1 MSFTIG
7 RRMFVG
13 FASITA
19 IALLLGAIGLW
30 KVGMLQ
36 GLADRLTLDSL
47 PGTALSGEIEA
58 ELIRKYAELTTAGFS
73 TEQGKLEV
81 IAANL
86 AKGDQKLTGLLADYE
101 KTITQPDDRVLF
113 DKFTSLR
120 PAWRASVQ
128 LALESAK
135 NPAQGKSFEKV
146 FDTEVGPSYNAIIG
160 QAGLITQWNI
170 DAGKQVGTA
179 ITGAVVDARL
189 YLFVGM
195 AGALVLAVVLAW
207 IISRSVNKALS
218 KIACQ
223 LQAGSEQ
230 TASAS
235 QQVSSSS
242 QSLAQGA
249 SEQAASLE
257 ESSSALEEISSMTK
271 KNADS
276 AQQAVALA
284 GEAQTAATRGS
295 EAMGRMSSAISQ
307 IEESANETAKII
319 KVIDEIAFQTNL
331 LALNAAVEAARAGEA
346 GKGFAVVAE
355 EVRNLAMRSAEAAK
369 NTSGLIEES
378 VNNAKSGVS
387 IAKEVSV
394 ALDQIVGGTQKVNG
408 LINEIAASSREQS
421 QGIEQINSSVS
432 QMDKVTQTNAAT
444 AEESA
449 AASEELSAQAEELST
464 CVRELSKLVGG
475 AGSKSTPAEAPRA
488 TSSPRVKSSA
498 ASKPRV
504 SKPKSKTSFSSSK
517 PSAKQLIPLESE
529 VASAASSGA
538 QTPDDFS
545 EFSKAA

>member
-19 IALLLGAIGLW
+19 IALILGAVGLY
-30 KVGMLQ
+30 KVGSLKS
-36 GLADRLTLDSL
+36 LADRVTLDSL

-58 ELIRKYAELTTAGFS
+58 QLIRNYAELTTAGLS
-73 TEQGKLEV
+73 THEGQLDV

-86 AKGDQKLTGLLADYE
+86 AKGDEKLTKLLADYE

-113 DKFTSLR
+113 DKLVSLR
-120 PAWRASVQ
+120 PAWTMSVQ
-128 LALESAK
+128 QALEPAK
-135 NPAQGKSFEKV
+135 NPAQGTSFAEV
-146 FDTEVGPSYNAIIG
+146 FDSKVMPSYHAIIA

-170 DAGKQVGTA
+170 DAGTEVG
-179 ITGAVVDARL
+179 IAVTNAVEDARL
-189 YLFVGM
+189 YLFAGM
-195 AGALVLAVVLAW
+195 AAALVLSVVLTW
-207 IISRSVNKALS
+207 VISRSVNKALS
-218 KIACQ
+218 RIASQ

-257 ESSSALEEISSMTK
+257 ETSSALEEISSMTK

-284 GEAQTAATRGS
+284 GEAQTTATRGS

-307 IEESANETAKII
+307 IEESANKTAKII

-369 NTSGLIEES
+369 NTSGLIEDS

-387 IAKEVSV
+387 IAKEVSI
-394 ALDQIVGGTQKVNG
+394 ALGEIVGGSQKVNG

-421 QGIEQINSSVS
+421 QGIEQINTSVS
-432 QMDKVTQTNAAT
+432 QMDQVTQTNAAN

-475 AGSKSTPAEAPRA
+475 GTTDDQQSSQTRRPSTRKPSLAPVARK
-488 TSSPRVKSSA
+488 TG
-498 ASKPRV
+498 
-504 SKPKSKTSFSSSK
+504 KPKSK
-517 PSAKQLIPLESE
+517 AKTMIPLEEESS
-529 VASAASSGA
+529 ASNE
-538 QTPDDFS
+538 TPGDFG
-545 EFSKAA
+545 EFNKAA